1 MSNLNRL
8 TMIGNIGTEPEFK
21 YFESGALLTK
31 FTLAVN
37 RYDKKEKKD
46 VTDWFNV
53 ETFSKLAEYLKK
65 GMKIC
70 VDGSLET
77 NVWQNNEGKN
87 IKNYIVRA
95 RTIEI
100 LTKKENTDTEGNK
113 AQEQQTPQ
121 DDYAEADNE
130 IPANTTTTG
139 EQQSLI
145 EDEEIPF

>member
-21 YFESGALLTK
+21 YFESGAMLTK

-46 VTDWFNV
+46 VTDWFDV

-65 GMKIC
+65 GLKVC

-77 NVWQNNEGKN
+77 NVWQNNEGKY
-87 IKNYIVRA
+87 IKNYIVKA

-100 LTKKENTDTEGNK
+100 LTKKENADAEGNK

-130 IPANTTTTG
+130 IPSNITTTG

-145 EDEEIPF
+145 DEEEIPF